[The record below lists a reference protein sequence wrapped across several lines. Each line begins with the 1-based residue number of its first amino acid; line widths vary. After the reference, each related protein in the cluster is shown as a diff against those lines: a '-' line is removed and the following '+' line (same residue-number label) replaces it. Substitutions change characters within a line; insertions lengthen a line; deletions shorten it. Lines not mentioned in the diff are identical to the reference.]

1 MSQRRMGAITAAPSR
16 VNASSTGDGYAR
28 RIGRPWGDR
37 LLDDGPRAVLKPAQY
52 NIRVGISIAGS
63 NNGTIGIERRG
74 VPSGCQGRKGKLERL
89 ESVGSESLCFGGS

>member
-1 MSQRRMGAITAAPSR
+1 MPEGLGVHGATGFSTMGHAQFS
-16 VNASSTGDGYAR
+16 
-28 RIGRPWGDR
+28 
-37 LLDDGPRAVLKPAQY
+37 KPAQY

-89 ESVGSESLCFGGS
+89 ESVGSESLCFGGSWFSRTTYGRARA